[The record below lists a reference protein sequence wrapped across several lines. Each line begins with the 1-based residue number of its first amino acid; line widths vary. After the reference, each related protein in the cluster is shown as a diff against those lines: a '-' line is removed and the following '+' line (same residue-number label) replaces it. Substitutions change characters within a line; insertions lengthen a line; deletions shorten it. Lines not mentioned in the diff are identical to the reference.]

1 MKIIITGSL
10 GNISK
15 PLTSALVQKGH
26 SVTVISSK
34 SDKQP
39 DIEALGATAAI
50 GSLEDIPFLAAT
62 FNAADAVYCMTPPN
76 YAETDM
82 LAYYKRIGTSYVQA
96 IQQSGVKRVIYLSS
110 YGAHLNK
117 GTGIILGSHYTE
129 AMLNE
134 LPDTDIT
141 HMRPGYFYYNLN
153 SFSGMIHGA
162 GVIAANYGADD
173 KLVLVSPVDIA
184 AAIAEEIVR
193 PGISKIRYVASDE
206 KSGNEIAAV
215 LGAAIGKPDLK
226 WVLITDEEML
236 HGLVANGVPAELA
249 AKLVEMGSS
258 IHSGAMTADY
268 YLHKPVMGKVKLS
281 EFALTFK
288 YSYATL

>member
-15 PLTSALVQKGH
+15 PLTQELVQKGH
-26 SVTVISSK
+26 TVIVISSK
-34 SDKQP
+34 ADKQK

-50 GSLEDIPFLAAT
+50 GSLEDVPFLTTT
-62 FNAADAVYCMTPPN
+62 FSGADAVYCMTPPN
-76 YAETDM
+76 YAEKDM
-82 LAYYKRIGTSYVQA
+82 LAYYKRIGANYVQA
-96 IQQSGVKRVIYLSS
+96 IQQSGIKRVIYLSS
-110 YGAHLNK
+110 YGAHLDK
-117 GTGIILGSHYTE
+117 GTGIILGSHHTE

-134 LPDTDIT
+134 LSDTDIT

-153 SFSGMIHGA
+153 SFAEMIKGA
-162 GVIAANYGADD
+162 GVIAANYGGEDN
-173 KLVLVSPVDIA
+173 LVLVSPVDIA

-193 PGISKIRYVASDE
+193 PGINKIRYVASDE

-226 WVLITDEEML
+226 WVLITDEQML
-236 HGLVANGVPAELA
+236 HGLVTNGVPAALA
-249 AKLVEMGSS
+249 ANLVEMGGS
-258 IHSGAMTADY
+258 IHSGAMTEDY

-281 EFALTFK
+281 QFALTFK
-288 YSYATL
+288 QTHATL